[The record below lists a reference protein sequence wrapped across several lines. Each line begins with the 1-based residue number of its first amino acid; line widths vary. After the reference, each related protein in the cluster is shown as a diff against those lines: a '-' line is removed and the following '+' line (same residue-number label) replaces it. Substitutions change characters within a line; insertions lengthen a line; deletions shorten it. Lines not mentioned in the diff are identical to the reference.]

1 MNQVIDL
8 TGVQY
13 LDSNQLQDLVRA
25 YRHGTKIQLVNVS
38 PSLQALLDLTRLHAI
53 FEIVEAPPE
62 STYLKITDITKR
74 QDSFCLG
81 CFAGA
86 IYALTIILVS
96 WPS

>member
-13 LDSNQLQDLVRA
+13 LSGVQLQELVRA
-25 YRHGTKIQLVNVS
+25 YKHGARIQLVNVS

-74 QDSFCLG
+74 QDGFCIG

-86 IYALTIILVS
+86 VYALTIILVS